1 MPNLTARQM
10 LSQIPV
16 RMAAGGEARA
26 FSDDEVK
33 QFIQSTYAQFG
44 GPGVEAHKAIAD
56 AMAQYGVG
64 VNQVARATGY
74 TPREVEA
81 EFMGQRAGARPVLD
95 DPTGSA
101 AGMSAAYRAAA
112 TAGGQQTVDDYYANL
127 RKDAEAYL
135 ANANAPTGVDA
146 YNTLIQSGISTSDL
160 RAAGVA
166 DAVLDKIFTV
176 QAPIAQEQFV
186 TPAGMTSAYE
196 RSPDLAFESQR
207 LTAQGQ
213 DGRAILDKQGRD
225 YIANLQQ
232 DGIDA
237 AERAQMLEYATERG
251 YSFQDLIGAGV
262 DPNVLFVD
270 DGSAA
275 AKAAADKAAADAAAA
290 AAEQKRLMDIKI
302 AEEAERVRQ
311 AAAKAAADRA
321 AADAAAKTAADRA
334 AADRAAADRAA
345 ADRAAADKAA
355 ADRAAAAKAAADK
368 AAADKAT
375 ADAAAEEGEERRRR
389 EETIRPCPSP
399 EMQISLADGT
409 LKKAGDLQL
418 GDKVKTQHETTLEWG
433 DYEVTHVSV
442 IPNTPRLMF
451 KFDGLDFVCS
461 HSHKFFTEDGK
472 WVDADAVAVGDR
484 LSGKTVLAVVEHS
497 DGPVVRITVADA
509 HTYICE
515 GLFSHNKS
523 LPPPVVPTPP
533 VVTPLPVVTP
543 PPPPPVTPDEL
554 VKAVTPTG
562 PTAAELQAAI
572 DAANAKAAKD
582 AADAKAARE
591 AAEAAER
598 ARIAALTGAAVTA
611 VTPSYNAKQLQDIIK
626 AAEGVKAAEG
636 TVTNPLDTRGSAATG
651 SQSGVTTFLDTY
663 EAPKPFVAPA
673 YTAPTVYQPIAPQ
686 PDMFAAGQ
694 PALDTAFRESSPRTA
709 IPGQPGQFDYSP
721 AAKLRPATGSGF
733 TFTPPSITTRPRSL
747 LSPRE
752 IQGYGGT
759 MSASQRFAQ
768 NRSLIDRNLRDM
780 LGATPALR
788 NASTYNLLRNRVMAG
803 EFGADPAR
811 VFDPTTTEG
820 QKFQAFLASLAGT
833 APAQAAA
840 TGAATGTVADFV
852 SEGDPT
858 DRQIAAGGGT
868 TSGTTVAGGYAAP
881 IDASPLAYGGY
892 RLEPFSK
899 GGAVNKNNG
908 VARYAEGGE
917 ASAAELLRQLEGID
931 NTPTA
936 RTPEPEPEIEQTESR
951 SMLQNI
957 VAGAKQIPG
966 TVFDYGRGIAQ
977 SENPLAQIRS
987 DVGAMGGA
995 MVEGAKQ
1002 DPLGFALDMTPIIGE
1017 IRSGIDAKK
1026 YSDMANE
1033 AEAAGNTALADS
1045 YRQVS
1050 TMAAAGAVP
1059 FGGIGARGAKR
1070 TAISNITDVPPDSAR
1085 GMLDALTPEADIDV
1099 PRTPGEDVDALT
1111 ALDQPPAGSAAA
1123 MLDEVENAADASPIR
1138 LAREETQAIDKAVK
1152 NRNTRRKLKT
1162 EARRIKGNYLAE
1174 DGWTPIQA
1182 VGMKKGKPDFKGI
1195 AYGFEKP
1202 PAGMEKAAWSNT
1214 LSNNLVTEVDSVV
1227 ERARS
1232 GDQAAIDILRQA
1244 NWYRTMRDQLRSEF
1258 GGVGDVFADVLGT
1271 TSAQTN
1277 VEQNFRNAT
1286 EILRRYSRG
1295 EFDTELQAYENRIKQ
1310 GLPVDGKAL
1319 TALHN
1324 AGEFPLITSS
1334 SGKLFNTNS
1343 PSSMGALLDMFRSVK
1358 TGSAPKTPNFTG
1370 NLIGLTNEATIDVWA
1385 ARMLRR
1391 LSGQSRIPPVA
1402 ENTVTGKHLVGSSLG
1417 NPKVGGEFGFG
1428 QDVFKSAAD
1437 RINASG
1443 GVKSVIPEMGDL
1455 GPDDLQAV
1463 AWFMEKE
1470 LWTKNGWTTKAG
1482 EGGSLEYEM
1491 SLAGGADQ
1499 VRIDDL
1505 RREINAGFKAPNKR
1519 KKETDA
1525 EYAER
1530 VAQARRTY
1538 DNRQELAEIEL
1549 RGLESPLQRYT
1560 LGVSGEIR
1568 GRKGVPNKLMSN
1580 YEQAELAA
1588 EFDDVLRNDQS
1599 VRGYN
1604 LANAYGLFAGE
1615 KERSLNAEII
1625 VGEDFIPDALT
1636 RRLVEQGKFYDQDAV
1651 FISKSVK
1658 ADAPNA
1664 RPGVEIYF
1672 RKAVPLKTL
1681 EDLTQRLRDKGIDG
1695 FTSITDMRFGD
1706 KVNRQ
1711 SRSGD
1716 PETASLTGLRF
1727 QYVPEFDDS
1736 FDPSKANEI
1745 YARQQDLYSQVVEEM
1760 LSEGNVSDARLTH
1773 YDTKIFFR
1781 DDYDDYLRGT
1791 APENNPE
1798 IRRELTYGANDPQP
1812 NNGGSAR
1819 EELSKLVSDG
1829 VGQAARASPQEG
1841 IDNFAKGGA
1850 VTSSRR
1856 MLENLIGKK
1865 PEGQRVDATGLLG
1878 FANGGEARVGGSAPA
1893 VAGRT
1898 GRAAQL
1904 AAQRVQDP
1912 QTESRAMLERLNAAT
1927 PVERAVF
1934 ESTGMEPGLD
1944 RAMMLPF
1951 AGSREEG
1958 NLQLA
1963 APGFVYDAAR
1973 AFVTPG
1979 MAARGQ
1985 QVSDEDILNTA
1996 MNVMGGGAGASRVA
2010 GPRTAPDEMLLG
2022 MGVGSR
2028 GAPTAAD
2035 DLAELTPANPDD
2047 YEITFHRSNEPSAF
2061 TVLPRYRQGGA
2072 EFDGVF
2078 AGPRAG
2084 MSGDYLHAFVVPKAK
2099 ILRHYDLKYDVPY
2112 EDYQKAVRAV
2122 HPEWDDE
2129 QIERAFDYVTEDKNI
2144 IDQDPEDYADLF
2156 KGDSATASNLAQGL
2170 RGAVARNLGYDA
2182 VEMLD
2187 ETGTSLQILSGA
2199 RSMPLPKDMTFDDA
2213 TREIYKSL
2221 KNPKKLS
2228 TLSPSSPEGTL
2239 GKAPTAADDLAAL
2252 TDRAPKLI
2260 DSLPG
2265 RNELNYWIDGG
2276 QDAVERG
2283 FPEEPFILLD
2293 KLYIDPQNRGQGAAR
2308 QVLVEGLQ
2316 EMAEQYPGMDVRL
2329 LAEPLDRSTN
2339 QSDLVRLYESVGFEV
2354 DNYQDGMS
2362 SIPMSLRLPK
2372 KVARTGGNT
2381 PTAALGYVKGGAV
2394 TKNNV
2399 ERMRNDNRR
2408 YL

>member
-1 MPNLTARQM
+1 LPFAK
-10 LSQIPV
+10 
-16 RMAAGGEARA
+16 GGY
-26 FSDDEVK
+26 VK
-33 QFIQSTYAQFG
+33 KS
-44 GPGVEAHKAIAD
+44 
-56 AMAQYGVG
+56 
-64 VNQVARATGY
+64 
-74 TPREVEA
+74 
-81 EFMGQRAGARPVLD
+81 
-95 DPTGSA
+95 
-101 AGMSAAYRAAA
+101 
-112 TAGGQQTVDDYYANL
+112 
-127 RKDAEAYL
+127 
-135 ANANAPTGVDA
+135 
-146 YNTLIQSGISTSDL
+146 
-160 RAAGVA
+160 
-166 DAVLDKIFTV
+166 
-176 QAPIAQEQFV
+176 
-186 TPAGMTSAYE
+186 
-196 RSPDLAFESQR
+196 
-207 LTAQGQ
+207 
-213 DGRAILDKQGRD
+213 
-225 YIANLQQ
+225 
-232 DGIDA
+232 
-237 AERAQMLEYATERG
+237 
-251 YSFQDLIGAGV
+251 
-262 DPNVLFVD
+262 
-270 DGSAA
+270 DGSA
-275 AKAAADKAAADAAAA
+275 
-290 AAEQKRLMDIKI
+290 R
-302 AEEAERVRQ
+302 
-311 AAAKAAADRA
+311 
-321 AADAAAKTAADRA
+321 
-334 AADRAAADRAA
+334 
-345 ADRAAADKAA
+345 
-355 ADRAAAAKAAADK
+355 
-368 AAADKAT
+368 
-375 ADAAAEEGEERRRR
+375 
-389 EETIRPCPSP
+389 
-399 EMQISLADGT
+399 
-409 LKKAGDLQL
+409 
-418 GDKVKTQHETTLEWG
+418 
-433 DYEVTHVSV
+433 
-442 IPNTPRLMF
+442 
-451 KFDGLDFVCS
+451 DGL
-461 HSHKFFTEDGK
+461 
-472 WVDADAVAVGDR
+472 
-484 LSGKTVLAVVEHS
+484 
-497 DGPVVRITVADA
+497 
-509 HTYICE
+509 
-515 GLFSHNKS
+515 
-523 LPPPVVPTPP
+523 
-533 VVTPLPVVTP
+533 
-543 PPPPPVTPDEL
+543 
-554 VKAVTPTG
+554 
-562 PTAAELQAAI
+562 
-572 DAANAKAAKD
+572 
-582 AADAKAARE
+582 AR
-591 AAEAAER
+591 
-598 ARIAALTGAAVTA
+598 
-611 VTPSYNAKQLQDIIK
+611 
-626 AAEGVKAAEG
+626 
-636 TVTNPLDTRGSAATG
+636 
-651 SQSGVTTFLDTY
+651 
-663 EAPKPFVAPA
+663 
-673 YTAPTVYQPIAPQ
+673 
-686 PDMFAAGQ
+686 
-694 PALDTAFRESSPRTA
+694 
-709 IPGQPGQFDYSP
+709 
-721 AAKLRPATGSGF
+721 
-733 TFTPPSITTRPRSL
+733 
-747 LSPRE
+747 
-752 IQGYGGT
+752 
-759 MSASQRFAQ
+759 
-768 NRSLIDRNLRDM
+768 
-780 LGATPALR
+780 
-788 NASTYNLLRNRVMAG
+788 
-803 EFGADPAR
+803 
-811 VFDPTTTEG
+811 
-820 QKFQAFLASLAGT
+820 FQ
-833 APAQAAA
+833 
-840 TGAATGTVADFV
+840 
-852 SEGDPT
+852 
-858 DRQIAAGGGT
+858 
-868 TSGTTVAGGYAAP
+868 
-881 IDASPLAYGGY
+881 
-892 RLEPFSK
+892 
-899 GGAVNKNNG
+899 
-908 VARYAEGGE
+908 EGGE
-917 ASAAELLRQLEGID
+917 VSGRRPLSPNDPLYITEDASVSADELLRRQLEGID
-931 NTPTA
+931 NAPSA
-936 RTPEPEPEIEQTESR
+936 RTLEPTPDAAVTESR
-951 SMLQNI
+951 SMLDRLKG
-957 VAGAKQIPG
+957 AGRFLNEGFYERISKPAVG
-966 TVFDYGRGIAQ
+966 AAVDMTVGLGD
-977 SENPLAQIRS
+977 LAQMGARYLG
-987 DVGAMGGA
+987 DRVGMDTGEFTPAAPRVREALG
-995 MVEGAKQ
+995 VEGY
-1002 DPLGFALDMTPIIGE
+1002 DPYAIGS
-1017 IRSGIDAKK
+1017 IATQI
-1026 YSDMANE
+1026 
-1033 AEAAGNTALADS
+1033 LPF
-1045 YRQVS
+1045 
-1050 TMAAAGAVP
+1050 AAAGRAATSAPTVARQFDTMFP
-1059 FGGIGARGAKR
+1059 NLGRETGAYAGGETAAATAREVMPGSTAAELLAGVAGSIGGGSAL
-1070 TAISNITDVPPDSAR
+1070 DVPAMSR
-1085 GMLDALTPEADIDV
+1085 IDAPTGDE
-1099 PRTPGEDVDALT
+1099 
-1111 ALDQPPAGSAAA
+1111 PPPGSAAA

-1162 EARRIKGNYLAE
+1162 EARRIKGNYLPE
-1174 DGWTPIQA
+1174 DGWAPLQA

-1443 GVKSVIPEMGDL
+1443 NVKSVVPEMGDL

-1499 VRIDDL
+1499 ARIDNL

-1549 RGLESPLQRYT
+1549 RALQAPLQRYT

-1568 GRKGVPNKLMSN
+1568 GREGVPNKLMSN

-1664 RPGVEIYF
+1664 RPGVELYF

-1727 QYVPEFDDS
+1727 QYVPEFDSS

-1745 YARQQDLYSQVVEEM
+1745 YARQAKLFRDVIEE
-1760 LSEGNVSDARLTH
+1760 LGAEGNVSDARLAY
-1773 YDTKIFFR
+1773 YDTKVFFR
-1781 DDYDDYLRGT
+1781 DDYDDYLTRT
-1791 APENNPE
+1791 APTGNS
-1798 IRRELTYGANDPQP
+1798 RQGGELLRGANDPQP
-1812 NNGGSAR
+1812 NNGGRAR

-1904 AAQRVQDP
+1904 AAKRAEEP
-1912 QTESRAMLERLNAAT
+1912 QTESRAMLERLDAAT

-1996 MNVMGGGAGASRVA
+1996 MNVMGGGVGASRVA

-2022 MGVGSR
+2022 MGVGSNVIKLGNTGGSNAR
-2028 GAPTAAD
+2028 NAADELKEIFAENPLNSRELISNTAGATVYSMGDTLHLSDIRTFDPGKGGASKMLRSILEVADKNNVPVTLTADNYSGDGLTTAQLVDWYKRNGFEVENDFGDDGVDMIRQPRNITEEASGAARSTPTAAD
-2035 DLAELTPANPDD
+2035 DLAALTERAPTTSSIAARSANVV
-2047 YEITFHRSNEPSAF
+2047 TALNK
-2061 TVLPRYRQGGA
+2061 
-2072 EFDGVF
+2072 
-2078 AGPRAG
+2078 
-2084 MSGDYLHAFVVPKAK
+2084 SGDPLGINV
-2099 ILRHYDLKYDVPY
+2099 
-2112 EDYQKAVRAV
+2112 AV
-2122 HPEWDDE
+2122 
-2129 QIERAFDYVTEDKNI
+2129 
-2144 IDQDPEDYADLF
+2144 DPRNGTDYADLIVSGAKKF
-2156 KGDSATASNLAQGL
+2156 ESRETASLKPYVGKRVGIVRTGAGQAEVIGSVEIGQPIKVNEKQFNQL
-2170 RGAVARNLGYDA
+2170 RDQHLVAEDSSFNIKKGQTKFLYPMINPTSTPPQKVTSKGIVARA
-2182 VEMLD
+2182 IP
-2187 ETGTSLQILSGA
+2187 TGQRG
-2199 RSMPLPKDMTFDDA
+2199 
-2213 TREIYKSL
+2213 
-2221 KNPKKLS
+2221 
-2228 TLSPSSPEGTL
+2228 
-2239 GKAPTAADDLAAL
+2239 ADDLAAL
-2252 TDRAPKLI
+2252 TDRAPKII

-2381 PTAALGYVKGGAV
+2381 PPAALGYVKGGAV

-2408 YL
+2408 YLG

>member
-1 MPNLTARQM
+1 
-10 LSQIPV
+10 V
-16 RMAAGGEARA
+16 
-26 FSDDEVK
+26 
-33 QFIQSTYAQFG
+33 
-44 GPGVEAHKAIAD
+44 
-56 AMAQYGVG
+56 
-64 VNQVARATGY
+64 
-74 TPREVEA
+74 
-81 EFMGQRAGARPVLD
+81 
-95 DPTGSA
+95 
-101 AGMSAAYRAAA
+101 
-112 TAGGQQTVDDYYANL
+112 
-127 RKDAEAYL
+127 
-135 ANANAPTGVDA
+135 
-146 YNTLIQSGISTSDL
+146 
-160 RAAGVA
+160 
-166 DAVLDKIFTV
+166 
-176 QAPIAQEQFV
+176 
-186 TPAGMTSAYE
+186 
-196 RSPDLAFESQR
+196 
-207 LTAQGQ
+207 
-213 DGRAILDKQGRD
+213 
-225 YIANLQQ
+225 
-232 DGIDA
+232 
-237 AERAQMLEYATERG
+237 
-251 YSFQDLIGAGV
+251 
-262 DPNVLFVD
+262 
-270 DGSAA
+270 
-275 AKAAADKAAADAAAA
+275 
-290 AAEQKRLMDIKI
+290 
-302 AEEAERVRQ
+302 
-311 AAAKAAADRA
+311 
-321 AADAAAKTAADRA
+321 
-334 AADRAAADRAA
+334 
-345 ADRAAADKAA
+345 
-355 ADRAAAAKAAADK
+355 
-368 AAADKAT
+368 
-375 ADAAAEEGEERRRR
+375 
-389 EETIRPCPSP
+389 
-399 EMQISLADGT
+399 
-409 LKKAGDLQL
+409 
-418 GDKVKTQHETTLEWG
+418 
-433 DYEVTHVSV
+433 
-442 IPNTPRLMF
+442 
-451 KFDGLDFVCS
+451 
-461 HSHKFFTEDGK
+461 
-472 WVDADAVAVGDR
+472 
-484 LSGKTVLAVVEHS
+484 
-497 DGPVVRITVADA
+497 
-509 HTYICE
+509 
-515 GLFSHNKS
+515 
-523 LPPPVVPTPP
+523 
-533 VVTPLPVVTP
+533 
-543 PPPPPVTPDEL
+543 
-554 VKAVTPTG
+554 
-562 PTAAELQAAI
+562 
-572 DAANAKAAKD
+572 
-582 AADAKAARE
+582 
-591 AAEAAER
+591 
-598 ARIAALTGAAVTA
+598 
-611 VTPSYNAKQLQDIIK
+611 
-626 AAEGVKAAEG
+626 
-636 TVTNPLDTRGSAATG
+636 
-651 SQSGVTTFLDTY
+651 
-663 EAPKPFVAPA
+663 
-673 YTAPTVYQPIAPQ
+673 
-686 PDMFAAGQ
+686 
-694 PALDTAFRESSPRTA
+694 
-709 IPGQPGQFDYSP
+709 
-721 AAKLRPATGSGF
+721 
-733 TFTPPSITTRPRSL
+733 TTRPRSL

-752 IQGYGGT
+752 IQAYGGLGP
-759 MSASQRFAQ
+759 SKSQLFAQ
-768 NRSLIDRNLRDM
+768 NRAAIDRNLRAM
-780 LGATPALR
+780 LGSSPALR
-788 NASTYNLLRNRVMAG
+788 NTSTYNMLRNRVMSG
-803 EFGADPAR
+803 EFGDAQRA
-811 VFDPTTTEG
+811 FDPQTPEG
-820 QKFQAFLASLAGT
+820 QRFQAFLASLESS
-833 APAQAAA
+833 APTGQAAA
-840 TGAATGTVADFV
+840 TGTTGTVATGTGTVAD
-852 SEGDPT
+852 ST
-858 DRQIAAGGGT
+858 Q
-868 TSGTTVAGGYAAP
+868 AGGYAAARDP
-881 IDASPLAYGGY
+881 VSLNYGGY
-892 RLEPFSK
+892 RMEEFAKGGYVKKSEGSAKDELARFAE
-899 GGAVNKNNG
+899 GGAVSGRRPLSPNDPL
-908 VARYAEGGE
+908 YITE
-917 ASAAELLRQLEGID
+917 SAPVNADAQLSLDELLRRQLEGID
-931 NTPTA
+931 NTPSAA
-936 RTPEPEPEIEQTESR
+936 RTGTSQQSESR
-951 SMLQNI
+951 NMLQNI
-957 VAGAKQIPG
+957 VAGATQIPG

-1045 YRQVS
+1045 YRQVA

-1059 FGGIGARGAKR
+1059 FGGIGARGAR
-1070 TAISNITDVPPDSAR
+1070 RAAMSDMADVPPDSAR
-1085 GMLDALTPEADIDV
+1085 GMLDALTPEAGDSMPDA
-1099 PRTPGEDVDALT
+1099 PEMSGMDAPMVDE
-1111 ALDQPPAGSAAA
+1111 PPAGSAAA

-1152 NRNTRRKLKT
+1152 NRNTRRRIKT

-1232 GDQAAIDILRQA
+1232 GDQAAINILRQA
-1244 NWYRTMRDQLRSEF
+1244 NWYRAMRDQLRSEF

-1499 VRIDDL
+1499 ARIDNL

-1568 GRKGVPNKLMSN
+1568 GREGVPNKLMSN

-1664 RPGVEIYF
+1664 RPGVELYF

-1727 QYVPEFDDS
+1727 QYVPEFDSS

-1745 YARQQDLYSQVVEEM
+1745 YARQEALYNDVVAEI
-1760 LSEGNVSDARLTH
+1760 LSEGNVSDARLTY

-1781 DDYDDYLRGT
+1781 DDYDEYLRGT
-1791 APENNPE
+1791 APDGGPE
-1798 IRRELTYGANDPQP
+1798 TRGGLPSGANDPQP

-1841 IDNFAKGGA
+1841 ISGQATTRPVNEQLGIDRAKSMVEQSGYRWNDVKQITTPEEYLQFQRQYGLPSAVSERDNPTDVFNKGGAMFYDEATGKPVAYAPSSAGRAKPPEGFARGGA

-1878 FANGGEARVGGSAPA
+1878 FANGGEADAELLRRQLENIDNTPSTRTPERAP
-1893 VAGRT
+1893 T
-1898 GRAAQL
+1898 
-1904 AAQRVQDP
+1904 P
-1912 QTESRAMLERLNAAT
+1912 EQTESRTMLERLGRFASLDT
-1927 PVERAVF
+1927 PQD
-1934 ESTGMEPGLD
+1934 MGL
-1944 RAMMLPF
+1944 
-1951 AGSREEG
+1951 GE
-1958 NLQLA
+1958 
-1963 APGFVYDAAR
+1963 
-1973 AFVTPG
+1973 
-1979 MAARGQ
+1979 
-1985 QVSDEDILNTA
+1985 
-1996 MNVMGGGAGASRVA
+1996 
-2010 GPRTAPDEMLLG
+2010 
-2022 MGVGSR
+2022 
-2028 GAPTAAD
+2028 TAAD
-2035 DLAELTPANPDD
+2035 IGMGFLPVVGTAQGARDFERARRDEDKLGMLL
-2047 YEITFHRSNEPSAF
+2047 SAASMIP
-2061 TVLPRYRQGGA
+2061 VAGG
-2072 EFDGVF
+2072 
-2078 AGPRAG
+2078 
-2084 MSGDYLHAFVVPKAK
+2084 
-2099 ILRHYDLKYDVPY
+2099 
-2112 EDYQKAVRAV
+2112 AVRA
-2122 HPEWDDE
+2122 
-2129 QIERAFDYVTEDKNI
+2129 IRSAGKA
-2144 IDQDPEDYADLF
+2144 ADVVEEVP
-2156 KGDSATASNLAQGL
+2156 
-2170 RGAVARNLGYDA
+2170 GAARQ
-2182 VEMLD
+2182 MLD
-2187 ETGTSLQILSGA
+2187 EVVPPATTEQIKQVEASAPIEKSPVPSYYMDEWTQETG
-2199 RSMPLPKDMTFDDA
+2199 
-2213 TREIYKSL
+2213 
-2221 KNPKKLS
+2221 
-2228 TLSPSSPEGTL
+2228 LSPQEIENFWRLGDNQRGLPEYLMVKAQRELGGGVLFPAIEHIGDLTNRMTPKHSLGFAYEETL
-2239 GKAPTAADDLAAL
+2239 GKAQRYLRSLKSGYGFRREFEENLRNNAQFNGESLEEHKSKVNAAL
-2252 TDRAPKLI
+2252 DAYADAHEKLVTYNPLQTIARDAAVSLGRRDFEKAATLLQDFVDRIPTREDFVAEMRATPQFEATTESPRELRQKL
-2260 DSLPG
+2260 
-2265 RNELNYWIDGG
+2265 
-2276 QDAVERG
+2276 
-2283 FPEEPFILLD
+2283 
-2293 KLYIDPQNRGQGAAR
+2293 
-2308 QVLVEGLQ
+2308 QVLQ
-2316 EMAEQYPGMDVRL
+2316 EQRRA
-2329 LAEPLDRSTN
+2329 
-2339 QSDLVRLYESVGFEV
+2339 
-2354 DNYQDGMS
+2354 S
-2362 SIPMSLRLPK
+2362 SQR
-2372 KVARTGGNT
+2372 
-2381 PTAALGYVKGGAV
+2381 
-2394 TKNNV
+2394 
-2399 ERMRNDNRR
+2399 
-2408 YL
+2408 